1 MEKIRILGIETS
13 CDETSAAVVEN
24 GRAAL
29 SDVIYSQ
36 IEEHKKYGG
45 VVPEIASR
53 RHIVKIDDVVAAAL
67 DEAGL
72 ELRDISAVA
81 VTHGPGLVGALLVG
95 LNFAKA
101 MAYGADLPLIGV
113 HHIAGHI
120 ASNYLESDWRPP
132 FVSLIVSG
140 GHTQLIHVK
149 DYDNFKILGKT
160 LDDAAGEAYDK
171 VARCLGLPY
180 PGGLEIDRLA
190 QAGNANA
197 IDFPRVWLG
206 AGSFDFSFS
215 GLKSAVLNHLN
226 SAKMGGRKVNPA
238 DIAASFQQA
247 VVDVLVK
254 KSIAACQT
262 AGCGKLAVAGGV
274 AANSHLRRS
283 LEKACAAH
291 GIVLHIPKPAYCTD
305 NAAMIA
311 AAGYYDYIKG
321 RFDGPGL
328 NAVPSL
334 VLGESNEIAKA
345 TL

>member
-1 MEKIRILGIETS
+1 VENIKILGIETS

-24 GRAAL
+24 GRTVL
-29 SDVIYSQ
+29 SNIIHSQ

-67 DEAGL
+67 DDAGL
-72 ELRDISAVA
+72 ALADISAVA

-101 MAYGADLPLIGV
+101 MAYAANLPLVGV

-120 ASNYLESDWRPP
+120 ASNYLDNADFAPP
-132 FVSLIVSG
+132 FVALIVSG

-149 DYDNFKILGKT
+149 DYGSFEVLGKS

-171 VARCLGLPY
+171 VARCLNLPY
-180 PGGLEIDRLA
+180 PGGIEIDRLA
-190 QAGNANA
+190 KQGNPSA
-197 IDFPRVWLG
+197 ITFPRIWLG
-206 AGSFDFSFS
+206 PQSLDFSFS
-215 GLKSAVLNHLN
+215 GLKSAVLNYLN
-226 SAKMGGRKVNPA
+226 SSKMAGKEISPA

-254 KSIAACQT
+254 KALSACEAANCN
-262 AGCGKLAVAGGV
+262 KLAVAGGV
-274 AANSHLRRS
+274 AANSHLRNA
-283 LEKACAAH
+283 LEEACGTH
-291 GIVLHIPKPAYCTD
+291 NIILNIPQPIYCTD

-311 AAGYYDYIKG
+311 SAAYFDYTKG
-321 RFDGPGL
+321 HFSGLHL

-334 VLGESNEIAKA
+334 SLS
-345 TL
+345 

>member
-24 GRAAL
+24 GRFVL
-29 SDVIYSQ
+29 SNVIYSQ

-53 RHIVKIDDVVAAAL
+53 RHIVKIDDVVSAAL

-72 ELRDISAVA
+72 ALADISAVA

-101 MAYGADLPLIGV
+101 MAYAANLPLIGV
-113 HHIAGHI
+113 HHISGHI
-120 ASNYLESDWRPP
+120 ASNYLDTDWQPP
-132 FVSLIVSG
+132 FVALVVSG
-140 GHTQLIHVK
+140 GHTQLVHVK
-149 DYDNFKILGKT
+149 DYDSFEILGKS

-171 VARCLGLPY
+171 VARCLNLPY
-180 PGGLEIDRLA
+180 PGGAEIDRLA
-190 QAGNANA
+190 QTGNAAA
-197 IDFPRVWLG
+197 IDFPRIWLG

-215 GLKSAVLNHLN
+215 GLKSAVLNHIN
-226 SAKMGGRKVNPA
+226 SAKMSGREVDTS

-254 KSIAACQT
+254 KSILACRDVN
-262 AGCGKLAVAGGV
+262 CNRLAVAGGV
-274 AANSHLRRS
+274 AANTHLRYG
-283 LEKACAAH
+283 LDEACVAH
-291 GIVLHIPKPAYCTD
+291 DIALNIPKPVYCTD

-311 AAGYYDYIKG
+311 SAGYYDYMKG
-321 RFDGPGL
+321 RFAGLEL

-334 VLGESNEIAKA
+334 AL
-345 TL
+345 

>member
-24 GRAAL
+24 GRFVL
-29 SDVIYSQ
+29 SNVIYSQ
-36 IEEHKKYGG
+36 IDEHKKYGG

-67 DEAGL
+67 DEADCALG
-72 ELRDISAVA
+72 DISAVA
-81 VTHGPGLVGALLVG
+81 VAHGPGLVGALLVG

-101 MAYGADLPLIGV
+101 MAYGAELPLIGV

-120 ASNYLESDWRPP
+120 ASNYLEDEGWHPP
-132 FVSLIVSG
+132 YVALIVSG

-149 DYDNFKILGKT
+149 DYDDFEILGKT

-171 VARCLGLPY
+171 VARCLDLPY
-180 PGGLEIDRLA
+180 PGGVEIDRLA
-190 QAGNANA
+190 AAGNAAA

-215 GLKSAVLNHLN
+215 GLKSAVLNYLN
-226 SAKMGGRKVNPA
+226 SAKMAGREVNPA

-254 KSIAACQT
+254 KSIMACQT
-262 AGCGKLAVAGGV
+262 TGCNKLAVAGGV
-274 AANSHLRRS
+274 AANSHLRRE
-283 LEKACAAH
+283 LLVACAAND
-291 GIVLHIPKPAYCTD
+291 IALNIPKPIYCTD

-311 AAGYYDYIKG
+311 AAGYFDYAKG
-321 RFDGPGL
+321 RFAGLEL

-334 VLGESNEIAKA
+334 ALEK
-345 TL
+345 

>member
-1 MEKIRILGIETS
+1 MNKIKILGIETS
-13 CDETSAAVVEN
+13 CDETSAAIVEN
-24 GRAAL
+24 GRTVL
-29 SDVIYSQ
+29 SNVIHSQ
-36 IEEHKKYGG
+36 IDEHKKYGG

-53 RHIVKIDDVVAAAL
+53 RHIVKIDDVVATAL

-72 ELRDISAVA
+72 GLSDISAIAVA
-81 VTHGPGLVGALLVG
+81 HGPGLVGALLVG

-101 MAYGADLPLIGV
+101 MAYAADLPLLGV

-120 ASNYLESDWRPP
+120 ASNYLGADWQPP

-149 DYDNFKILGKT
+149 DYDDFTILGKS

-171 VARCLGLPY
+171 VARCLDLPY
-180 PGGLEIDRLA
+180 PGGVQIDRLA
-190 QAGNANA
+190 TTGNAAA

-206 AGSFDFSFS
+206 SGSFDFSFS

-226 SAKMGGRKVNPA
+226 SAKMAGREVNPA

-254 KSIAACQT
+254 KSIMACQHLD
-262 AGCGKLAVAGGV
+262 CNKLAVAGGV
-274 AANSHLRRS
+274 AANSHLRRT
-283 LEKACAAH
+283 LEETSAAN
-291 GIVLHIPKPAYCTD
+291 GIVLNIPKPIYCTD

-311 AAGYYDYIKG
+311 AAGYYDYTKG
-321 RFDGPGL
+321 RFADLNL

-334 VLGESNEIAKA
+334 ALGSS
-345 TL
+345 

>member
-13 CDETSAAVVEN
+13 CDETGAAVVQD
-24 GRAAL
+24 GRVVL
-29 SDVIYSQ
+29 SNVIHSQ
-36 IEEHKKYGG
+36 IEEHKKFGG

-72 ELRDISAVA
+72 GTADIAAVA

-101 MAYGADLPLIGV
+101 MAYGLGLPLIGV

-120 ASNYLESDWRPP
+120 ASNYLEADWQPP
-132 FVSLIVSG
+132 FVVLIVSG

-149 DYDNFKILGKT
+149 DYDDFEILGKS

-171 VARCLGLPY
+171 VARCLDLPY
-180 PGGLEIDRLA
+180 PGGVQIDKLA
-190 QAGNANA
+190 QTGDAEA
-197 IDFPRVWLG
+197 INFPRVWLG
-206 AGSFDFSFS
+206 SQSLDFSFS

-226 SAKMGGRKVNPA
+226 SAKMAGRGVCHA

-247 VVDVLVK
+247 VVEVLVK
-254 KSIAACQT
+254 KSIMACDAANCD
-262 AGCGKLAVAGGV
+262 KLAVAGGV
-274 AANSHLRRS
+274 AANSRLRAA
-283 LEKACAAH
+283 LEEACAAG
-291 GIVLHIPKPAYCTD
+291 GIALNIPRPVYCTD

-311 AAGYYDYIKG
+311 AAAYSNYIKG
-321 RFDGPGL
+321 QFDGLGL

-334 VLGESNEIAKA
+334 NIN
-345 TL
+345 

>member
-24 GRAAL
+24 GRAVL
-29 SDVIYSQ
+29 SNVIYSQ

-53 RHIVKIDDVVAAAL
+53 RHIVKIDDVVSNAL
-67 DEAGL
+67 SEAGL
-72 ELRDISAVA
+72 SLADISAVA
-81 VTHGPGLVGALLVG
+81 VAHGPGLVGALLVG
-95 LNFAKA
+95 LSFAKA
-101 MAYGADLPLIGV
+101 MAYAADLPLIGV

-120 ASNYLESDWRPP
+120 ASNYLHDGQACDDGFAPP
-132 FVSLIVSG
+132 YIALIVSG

-149 DYDNFKILGKT
+149 DYDDFAILGKS

-171 VARCLGLPY
+171 VARCLDLPY
-180 PGGLEIDRLA
+180 PGGVQIDKLA
-190 QAGNANA
+190 QTGNAAA

-226 SAKMGGRKVNPA
+226 SAKMAGREICKA

-254 KSIAACQT
+254 KSIMACQ
-262 AGCGKLAVAGGV
+262 AANCSKLAVAGGV
-274 AANSHLRRS
+274 AANSHLRRA
-283 LEKACAAH
+283 LEEACAAH
-291 GIVLHIPKPAYCTD
+291 GITLNIPKPVYCTD

-311 AAGYYDYIKG
+311 AAGYYDYVKG
-321 RFDGPGL
+321 RFDGLNL

-334 VLGESNEIAKA
+334 VL
-345 TL
+345 

>member
-1 MEKIRILGIETS
+1 MKNIKILGIETS

-24 GRAAL
+24 GRTVL
-29 SDVIYSQ
+29 SNIIYSQ

-67 DEAGL
+67 NGAGL
-72 ELRDISAVA
+72 SLPDISAVA

-101 MAYGADLPLIGV
+101 MAYTADLPLIGV

-120 ASNYLESDWRPP
+120 ASNYLENADFVPP
-132 FVSLIVSG
+132 FVALVVSG

-149 DYDNFKILGKT
+149 DYDCFEVLGKS

-171 VARCLGLPY
+171 VARCLNLPY
-180 PGGLEIDRLA
+180 PGGVEIDRLA
-190 QAGNANA
+190 KQGNPAA
-197 IDFPRVWLG
+197 ITFPRVWLG
-206 AGSFDFSFS
+206 SQNLDFSFS
-215 GLKSAVLNHLN
+215 GLKSAVLNYLN
-226 SAKMGGRKVNPA
+226 SAKMAGNEICPA

-254 KSIAACQT
+254 KAMMACEAANCD
-262 AGCGKLAVAGGV
+262 KLAVAGGV
-274 AANSHLRRS
+274 AANSHLRS
-283 LEKACAAH
+283 ALEETCDAR
-291 GIVLHIPKPAYCTD
+291 GIALNIPRPIYCTD

-311 AAGYYDYIKG
+311 SAAYFDYTKG
-321 RFDGPGL
+321 RFSGLHL

-334 VLGESNEIAKA
+334 SL
-345 TL
+345 

>member
-13 CDETSAAVVEN
+13 CDETSASVVEN
-24 GRAAL
+24 GRAVL
-29 SDVIYSQ
+29 SNVIYSQ
-36 IEEHKKYGG
+36 IDEHKKYGG

-72 ELRDISAVA
+72 VLSDISSVAVA
-81 VTHGPGLVGALLVG
+81 HGPGLVGALLVG

-101 MAYGADLPLIGV
+101 MAYAADLPLIGV

-120 ASNYLESDWRPP
+120 ASNYLEADLQPP
-132 FVSLIVSG
+132 FVALIVSG

-149 DYDNFKILGKT
+149 DYDDFDILGKS

-171 VARCLGLPY
+171 VARCLDLPY
-180 PGGLEIDRLA
+180 PGGVQIDRMS
-190 QAGNANA
+190 QGANA
-197 IDFPRVWLG
+197 YAVDFPRVWLG
-206 AGSFDFSFS
+206 ADSFDFSFS
-215 GLKSAVLNHLN
+215 GLKSAVLNYVN
-226 SAKMGGRKVNPA
+226 SAKMAGREVCKA

-254 KSIAACQT
+254 KSIIACQ
-262 AGCGKLAVAGGV
+262 AVNCSKLAVAGGV
-274 AANSHLRRS
+274 AANSHLRQI
-283 LEKACAAH
+283 LKETCANH
-291 GIVLHIPKPAYCTD
+291 GISLSIPKPIYCTD

-311 AAGYYDYIKG
+311 AAGYYDYTKG
-321 RFDGPGL
+321 QFAGLEL

-334 VLGESNEIAKA
+334 VLG
-345 TL
+345 T

>member
-24 GRAAL
+24 GRAVL
-29 SDVIYSQ
+29 SNVIHSQ

-53 RHIVKIDDVVAAAL
+53 RHIVKIDDVVYAAL
-67 DEAGL
+67 DEAKL
-72 ELRDISAVA
+72 ALADISAVA
-81 VTHGPGLVGALLVG
+81 VAHGPGLVGALLVG

-101 MAYGADLPLIGV
+101 MAYAADLPLIGV

-120 ASNYLESDWRPP
+120 ASNYLETDWQPP
-132 FVSLIVSG
+132 FVALIVSG
-140 GHTQLIHVK
+140 GHTQLIYAS
-149 DYDNFKILGKT
+149 DYDNFTILGKS

-171 VARCLGLPY
+171 VARCLDLPY
-180 PGGLEIDRLA
+180 PGGVQIDKLA
-190 QAGNANA
+190 QTGNVAA

-226 SAKMGGRKVNPA
+226 SAKMAGREVCKA

-254 KSIAACQT
+254 KSIMACQ
-262 AGCGKLAVAGGV
+262 AVNVDKLAVAGGV
-274 AANSHLRRS
+274 AANSHLRRM
-283 LEKACAAH
+283 LQEACAAH
-291 GIVLHIPKPAYCTD
+291 DIALNIPKPVYCTD

-311 AAGYYDYIKG
+311 AAGHYDYIKG
-321 RFDGPGL
+321 RFAGLGL

-334 VLGESNEIAKA
+334 VLGVSS
-345 TL
+345 

>member
-1 MEKIRILGIETS
+1 MTKTKILGIETS
-13 CDETSAAVVEN
+13 CDETGAAVVEN
-24 GRAAL
+24 GRIVL
-29 SDVIYSQ
+29 SDVIHSQ

-72 ELRDISAVA
+72 ALSDISAIA

-113 HHIAGHI
+113 HHIGGHI
-120 ASNYLESDWRPP
+120 ASNYLEADWQPP
-132 FVSLIVSG
+132 FFALIVSG

-149 DYDNFKILGKT
+149 DYDHFEILGKS
-160 LDDAAGEAYDK
+160 LDDAVGEAYDK
-171 VARCLGLPY
+171 VARCLDLPY
-180 PGGLEIDRLA
+180 PGGVQIDKLA
-190 QAGNANA
+190 GAGNAAA

-206 AGSFDFSFS
+206 TGSFDFSFS
-215 GLKSAVLNHLN
+215 GLKSAVINYLN
-226 SAKMGGRKVNPA
+226 SAKMAGREICKS

-254 KSIAACQT
+254 KSIMACRAANCS
-262 AGCGKLAVAGGV
+262 KLAVAGGV
-274 AANSHLRRS
+274 AANSHLRRT
-283 LEKACAAH
+283 LKEACAAN
-291 GIVLHIPKPAYCTD
+291 GIALNIPKPIYCTD

-321 RFDGPGL
+321 RFAGLGL

-334 VLGESNEIAKA
+334 MLDEPNEIAKA

>member
-1 MEKIRILGIETS
+1 MGKIKILGIETS

-24 GRAAL
+24 GRSVL
-29 SDVIYSQ
+29 SNVIYSQ
-36 IEEHKKYGG
+36 IDEHKKYGG

-53 RHIVKIDDVVAAAL
+53 RHIVKIDDVVSAAL
-67 DEAGL
+67 DEAGCAL
-72 ELRDISAVA
+72 SDISAVA

-101 MAYGADLPLIGV
+101 MAYAAGLPLVGV

-120 ASNYLESDWRPP
+120 ASCYLENTNWQPP
-132 FVSLIVSG
+132 FVALIVSG

-149 DYDNFKILGKT
+149 DYDDFHVIGKS

-171 VARCLGLPY
+171 VARCLDLPY
-180 PGGLEIDRLA
+180 PGGVQIDRLA
-190 QAGNANA
+190 QTGDANA

-206 AGSFDFSFS
+206 VGSFDFSFS

-226 SAKMGGRKVNPA
+226 SAKMAGREMVHA

-254 KSIAACQT
+254 KSVMACQHLD
-262 AGCGKLAVAGGV
+262 CNKLVVAGGV
-274 AANSHLRRS
+274 AANSHLRRG
-283 LEKACAAH
+283 LDEACVAN
-291 GIVLHIPKPAYCTD
+291 GIGLNIPNTVYCTD

-311 AAGYYDYIKG
+311 SAGYFEYEAG
-321 RFDGPGL
+321 RFAGLEL

-334 VLGESNEIAKA
+334 QLSIQLLA
-345 TL
+345 